1 MGLRSHEENKKALEN
16 GLGLKFFQGKNAD
29 WGATYIMTIKGNE
42 YTGMFICDMY
52 PLTGDEKLILM
63 VRMQDPLSGDYE
75 DTDVYEFVSA
85 TDDVEYFIEK
95 LNWV

>member
-1 MGLRSHEENKKALEN
+1 MGLMTHEENKKALEN
-16 GLGLKFFQGKNAD
+16 GLGLKFFQGRNAD

-42 YTGMFICDMY
+42 YTGMFICDMK
-52 PLTGDEKLILM
+52 PLTDEEKLILM
-63 VRMQDPLSGDYE
+63 VRMQEPLSGEYE
-75 DTDVYEFVSA
+75 DTDVYEFVSE